1 MRKSIFMFFVIFPF
15 IIFAL
20 NRAKDIPGVD
30 PLPIAI
36 DSTQP
41 QEKKETLT
49 QTTLK
54 QDTTKPSQDKPTS
67 EHPDFPQIR
76 NLQVIPDSTYPY
88 SAKITWDAVSQ
99 ISTPIY
105 IVRYSRPISTKEILL
120 NSYNLTSP
128 PLSPDT
134 RVFIDI
140 DIPEGVYYYAA
151 VTSYELSRDGVL
163 VLKPGINHTITP
175 FIVYRS
181 GNNQPSNTNT
191 TTPEKDQNLS
201 TDRSN
206 LKPEDFEIS
215 ELDALNTEKGVVL
228 NWKPVEISD
237 IKYKI
242 YRSKEPLDSK
252 ERIEKAQYLGE
263 SLKPN
268 FIDMNPLPE
277 EAVFYGVSV
286 YDMQT
291 KKEYMNLKFRKSY
304 ISHTFKKPTLDY
316 QYLEYLPS
324 SLIAYQVNKNTIQ
337 LFWVDAGP
345 SVKFYKIYRNDHPIS
360 SDVIL
365 SKSKYLG
372 NAQSGSVGFLDENLK
387 LGRYFYA
394 VIPVIPN
401 NNELRVFYSNKTFT
415 TYGIIIHGDAEQPKQ
430 EKQEDK
436 KVTQTV
442 SEGSISGIKNISI
455 RLENKNNVRITW
467 DYIPDYANRIR
478 VLIYRSPK
486 KISEY
491 EDLKENSTYIGEFP
505 LVAGVYVD
513 RNLEAGK
520 YYYNFVEYN
529 IQTNE
534 ITAFYYLKNP
544 VEIKKEDKNV
554 IINDLDSK
562 EPSNEIKQE
571 KQETK
576 QTTEQPKEITSQPQ
590 QKKETIDIDK
600 EINKVVDL
608 IYKQKDYYNAER
620 KIKELL
626 VNSDLKPNQR
636 GKIKFEYGYLLYKLN
651 RFKEAKRY
659 FIDND
664 VLQYDSERA
673 SFWYKRIIERE

>member
-1 MRKSIFMFFVIFPF
+1 MRKSIFMFFVIFPVLL
-15 IIFAL
+15 FAI

-30 PLPIAI
+30 PLPMAV

-41 QEKKETLT
+41 QEKKEATT

-67 EHPDFPQIR
+67 DYPDFPQIR

-88 SAKITWDAVSQ
+88 SAKITWDAVPQ

-140 DIPEGVYYYAA
+140 DMPEGVYYYAA

-163 VLKPGINHTITP
+163 VLKPGINYTITP

-181 GNNQPSNTNT
+181 GNIQPSIT
-191 TTPEKDQNLS
+191 TTTEKDKNLL

-237 IKYKI
+237 IKYRI

-291 KKEYMNLKFRKSY
+291 NKEYTNLKFRKSY

-316 QYLEYLPS
+316 QYLEFLPS
-324 SLIAYQVNKNTIQ
+324 SLIAYQVNRNTIQ

-360 SDVIL
+360 NDVIL

-387 LGRYFYA
+387 PGRYFYA
-394 VIPVIPN
+394 VIPVISN

-415 TYGIIIHGDAEQPKQ
+415 TYGIIIHGDVEQPKQ

-436 KVTQTV
+436 KAIQTV
-442 SEGSISGIKNISI
+442 SEGTISGIKNISI

-562 EPSNEIKQE
+562 EPSKEIKQE

-600 EINKVVDL
+600 EINKIVDL
-608 IYKQKDYYNAER
+608 IYRQKDYYNAER
-620 KIKELL
+620 KINELL
-626 VNSDLKPNQR
+626 SNSDLKPNQK

-664 VLQYDSERA
+664 VLQYDSDRA
-673 SFWYKRIIERE
+673 NFWYKRIIERE

>member
-1 MRKSIFMFFVIFPF
+1 MRKSIFMFFVIFPVLL
-15 IIFAL
+15 FAI

-30 PLPIAI
+30 PLPMAV

-41 QEKKETLT
+41 QEKKEATT

-67 EHPDFPQIR
+67 DYPDFPQIR
-76 NLQVIPDSTYPY
+76 NLQVIPDTTYPY
-88 SAKITWDAVSQ
+88 SAKITWDAVPQ

-237 IKYKI
+237 IKYRI

-291 KKEYMNLKFRKSY
+291 NKEYTNLKFRKSY
-304 ISHTFKKPTLDY
+304 IL
-316 QYLEYLPS
+316 
-324 SLIAYQVNKNTIQ
+324 SLIHI
-337 LFWVDAGP
+337 
-345 SVKFYKIYRNDHPIS
+345 
-360 SDVIL
+360 
-365 SKSKYLG
+365 
-372 NAQSGSVGFLDENLK
+372 
-387 LGRYFYA
+387 
-394 VIPVIPN
+394 
-401 NNELRVFYSNKTFT
+401 
-415 TYGIIIHGDAEQPKQ
+415 
-430 EKQEDK
+430 
-436 KVTQTV
+436 
-442 SEGSISGIKNISI
+442 
-455 RLENKNNVRITW
+455 
-467 DYIPDYANRIR
+467 
-478 VLIYRSPK
+478 
-486 KISEY
+486 
-491 EDLKENSTYIGEFP
+491 
-505 LVAGVYVD
+505 
-513 RNLEAGK
+513 
-520 YYYNFVEYN
+520 
-529 IQTNE
+529 
-534 ITAFYYLKNP
+534 
-544 VEIKKEDKNV
+544 
-554 IINDLDSK
+554 
-562 EPSNEIKQE
+562 
-571 KQETK
+571 
-576 QTTEQPKEITSQPQ
+576 
-590 QKKETIDIDK
+590 
-600 EINKVVDL
+600 
-608 IYKQKDYYNAER
+608 
-620 KIKELL
+620 
-626 VNSDLKPNQR
+626 
-636 GKIKFEYGYLLYKLN
+636 
-651 RFKEAKRY
+651 
-659 FIDND
+659 
-664 VLQYDSERA
+664 
-673 SFWYKRIIERE
+673 